1 MFQPCVY
8 MMASGVHGTIYIGVT
23 SNLPERDWQHH
34 TSSKGFTARHN
45 VKRLVWFER
54 HDTMQLAI
62 QREKNMKRWLRAWKI
77 ELIEKT
83 NPQWHRLHPETG
95 EFIVE

>member
-1 MFQPCVY
+1 
-8 MMASGVHGTIYIGVT
+8 MASGVHGAIYIGVT

-34 TSSKGFTARHN
+34 KSEQGFTARYN
-45 VKRLVWFER
+45 VKRLVWFES
-54 HDTMQLAI
+54 HDTMQAAI
-62 QREKNMKRWLRAWKI
+62 QREKNMKRWRRAWKI

-95 EFIVE
+95 VFIVE